1 MTAAA
6 YLLTVVLL
14 GFAAALLRLPPL
26 VGYIAAGFVLG
37 ATGVPELPWVST
49 VGDLGP
55 RSCCSPS
62 GWILIPVPCHGGWS

>member
-37 ATGVPELPWVST
+37 
-49 VGDLGP
+49 GDRGARAALGQ
-55 RSCCSPS
+55 
-62 GWILIPVPCHGGWS
+62 HGR